1 MPRYNLLYVF
11 ADQMRYDIPDYA
23 GGTHHIC
30 PNLDAMAAESVN
42 MTEAVSSNPICGPYR
57 ACLFTGRNCTS
68 NGMVINEIRFNPHQR
83 CIGHVLTENG
93 YRSAYIGKWHLYSD
107 ELRNFYDPKN
117 SFTPPGEHRLG
128 FDDYWA
134 AYGFSHAYY
143 GDLAFYHLDTPE
155 RICAGDRY
163 MPDVQ
168 TDLCIDRMKYYS
180 EHPDRP
186 FAMFLSYSTPHG
198 PWRRDNVPEECYNRL
213 EGADFPNPPNFSE
226 EDDPHGDIWAHLSD
240 GTRARLP
247 EWRRIYEAMI
257 ANIDDNIGRIMA
269 ALREYG
275 LDKNTIVV
283 FTSDH
288 GECFGSHGR
297 RQKSVFYDE
306 AARVPFLIR
315 LPGGAHARRCDAPI
329 STVDIM
335 PTLLGMLDLPIP
347 SEVEGTDISGL
358 LCERD
363 SNAPEFAFMQGTGS
377 VAIYADGYEWRAIRN
392 KNYTYGIW
400 LRDAEEHLYD
410 NQRDPYQMHNLASDP
425 EYSELLGRLRAWTDR
440 HMQSIGDKFPP
451 VSLADRD
458 WVFRRRVW
466 RSANRQFDD
475 CPYGDAANRPA
486 DEPLYLDGGER
497 FAFYPIYDPRDSY
510 TVAHGVKVMM
520 DYVFYGAYNLRR
532 VSLPDT
538 LEQINNGAFSE
549 CAVEELDIP
558 DGCTTIMAGAFYRA
572 REMRRIRIPAS
583 VTRISESAFDECP
596 NLTLEVTPGSVA
608 ENFCIRY
615 NKKYSLV

>member
-1 MPRYNLLYVF
+1 
-11 ADQMRYDIPDYA
+11 
-23 GGTHHIC
+23 
-30 PNLDAMAAESVN
+30 
-42 MTEAVSSNPICGPYR
+42 
-57 ACLFTGRNCTS
+57 
-68 NGMVINEIRFNPHQR
+68 
-83 CIGHVLTENG
+83 
-93 YRSAYIGKWHLYSD
+93 
-107 ELRNFYDPKN
+107 
-117 SFTPPGEHRLG
+117 
-128 FDDYWA
+128 
-134 AYGFSHAYY
+134 
-143 GDLAFYHLDTPE
+143 
-155 RICAGDRY
+155 
-163 MPDVQ
+163 
-168 TDLCIDRMKYYS
+168 
-180 EHPDRP
+180 
-186 FAMFLSYSTPHG
+186 
-198 PWRRDNVPEECYNRL
+198 
-213 EGADFPNPPNFSE
+213 
-226 EDDPHGDIWAHLSD
+226 
-240 GTRARLP
+240 
-247 EWRRIYEAMI
+247 MI